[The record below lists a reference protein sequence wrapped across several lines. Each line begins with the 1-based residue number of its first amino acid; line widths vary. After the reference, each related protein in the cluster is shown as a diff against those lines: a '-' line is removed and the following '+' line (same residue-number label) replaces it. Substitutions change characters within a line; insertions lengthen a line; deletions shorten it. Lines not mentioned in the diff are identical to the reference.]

1 MPSHLSF
8 SQYLVG
14 HASLERPP
22 FFYAYASMWLHLLV
36 SCAALLTFTDADFVT
51 LLSSMVVGSFSLGIV
66 IYGALTRA
74 YGLLVNALSYASS
87 IWQVFSSGTTSTAFL
102 VVAIIATLVS
112 AYFLL
117 AREYQHYNREVHN
130 DSGTLVPMWMTVVMG
145 TVVVLLFIFG
155 LNILN

>member
-1 MPSHLSF
+1 MPSRLSF

-36 SCAALLTFTDADFVT
+36 SCAALLILTDAYFVT

-87 IWQVFSSGTTSTAFL
+87 IWQVFSSGMTSTAFL